1 MRRSP
6 RALRAPQRAA
16 PTARGRAGRRRP
28 SGKARAAQNAL
39 KHGLRAN
46 TYVVLLAEDWDEF
59 AALERALIA
68 ELAPAGAVQRIIA
81 ARIARASWRLMRAE
95 RLEVELFNTY
105 SAPTGGLARALIRDG
120 HGTRSFATV
129 QRYRAAALAEL
140 TRCLRTLTTL
150 QAAARAAAAL
160 AAPPR
165 PRAAPRH
172 SELSPSGSTRGPT
185 RHSAPTRRTER
196 TRAPRARRRLELSP
210 SGSTRGP
217 TRRSEPPRTPRA
229 SVPRAR
235 PNEPERRA
243 ARRRGKPRAHRAPA
257 AAAARRAYAQ
267 HAADRT
273 RASERCRA
281 AYRREP
287 GPPCPV
293 VTSTGSA
300 ARLIPAAR

>member
-1 MRRSP
+1 MSSPGAAP
-6 RALRAPQRAA
+6 RAAVPASPARAA
-16 PTARGRAGRRRP
+16 ASRTNGARSRGPKTAA
-28 SGKARAAQNAL
+28 GKARAAQNAL

-46 TYVVLLAEDWDEF
+46 TYVVLLDEDWGEF
-59 AALERALIA
+59 AALERALLA

-81 ARIARASWRLMRAE
+81 SRIARASWRLMRAE

-150 QAAARAAAAL
+150 QAEARAAAAI

-165 PRAAPRH
+165 PRAAP
-172 SELSPSGSTRGPT
+172 
-185 RHSAPTRRTER
+185 
-196 TRAPRARRRLELSP
+196 PRARAI
-210 SGSTRGP
+210 TR
-217 TRRSEPPRTPRA
+217 PPQRTPSATRTEPA
-229 SVPRAR
+229 E

-243 ARRRGKPRAHRAPA
+243 PAATPNPPAAPNHPAMRAHPSRPRDRTNPSAAPRVERGKPRAHRAPA
-257 AAAARRAYAQ
+257 AAAARRAHAQ

-273 RASERCRA
+273 RGSAGDNVAAS
-281 AYRREP
+281 AYRA
-287 GPPCPV
+287 
-293 VTSTGSA
+293 GSPSRSIA
-300 ARLIPAAR
+300 PIASSART